1 MQINDRKLRIL
12 KLIIDDFIDTAQPVG
27 SRTIAKKFP
36 VGISS
41 ATIRNEMADLE
52 ELGYLLQPHTSAGR
66 IPSEEGYRLYVDRLL
81 TDGPIDKDQI
91 DLIKGLLHGNLIEV
105 EDVVRQAAQLLSQLT
120 GMVSIISLPQF
131 KKSRLSNF
139 RLVKIIHSKVLM
151 ILVAD
156 SGVFKSIPIDFVD
169 VEQNVLDTLS
179 DLIRQRFHQRHIEE
193 IEIRKMGALMI
204 EFPEYRRVLEYLLP
218 IIRETFKEFD
228 RMEYV
233 IEGKDKIYAMQ
244 DFDERQKA
252 KALSEALEQHKVV
265 EHLIGAAALEG
276 ISVRIGSE
284 IGLEAFA
291 TCSVIST
298 PYRVNNEA
306 VGKVALLGPTR
317 MDYGHAMTM
326 VNYIKETLSELFS
339 GIHL

>member
-81 TDGPIDKDQI
+81 TDGPVDKAQI
-91 DLIKGLLHGNLIEV
+91 ELIKGLLHGNMIEA

-139 RLVKIIHSKVLM
+139 RLVKIMHSKVLM
-151 ILVAD
+151 ILVVD
-156 SGVFKSIPIDFVD
+156 SGVFKAIPIDFVD
-169 VEQNVLDTLS
+169 VAQSELDMLS
-179 DLIRQRFHQRHIEE
+179 DVIRQRFHHKHIEE
-193 IEIRKMGALMI
+193 INLRKMGALMV
-204 EFPEYRRVLEYLLP
+204 EYPEYRRVLEYLLP
-218 IIRETFKEFD
+218 IVRETFREFD
-228 RMEYV
+228 HLEYV
-233 IEGKDKIYAMQ
+233 VEGKDRVYTMQ
-244 DFDERQKA
+244 DFESRQKA
-252 KALSEALEQHKVV
+252 KGLVEALEQHKIV
-265 EHLIGAAALEG
+265 EGLIGPVESEG

-284 IGLEAFA
+284 IGLEAFSN
-291 TCSVIST
+291 CSVVT
-298 PYRVNNEA
+298 APYRVNNEPA
-306 VGKVALLGPTR
+306 GKIALLGPTR
-317 MDYGHAMTM
+317 MDYGQGMTM